1 MSGLTVTKAIVVG
14 GGIAGMCA
22 AKVLA
27 EHVDEVVLLE
37 RDQYPKGSD
46 HRRGVPQSKMFHTLL
61 ERGRRDIEAIFPG
74 FHLLLESRKLPKI
87 SFGFNCALMTPRGW
101 GRNVPVPVQRSLF
114 CTRGFLES
122 AMRDLF
128 AADPRIKLIEQATA
142 TGLLSQTCA
151 NGQVCTGIRYKLKG
165 NDKTLELTGSLI
177 VDATGAN
184 SRARQWLQAINIDP
198 PREHRLDPLLTYG
211 GQLFKLKPNAKFP
224 KHWWWTHGAFIQR
237 VPPTDNAAAHLIR
250 QEGDLWLLT
259 MVAGDGDQLPKD
271 EAGIDAFLSRMRSPL
286 IHDMLPYFQPVGD
299 LTSYRLPKNCWKY
312 YEEWHE
318 TLHGFIAI
326 GASTCVFNPNQGQGM
341 SVAAGD
347 AGILRNCLAETIAP
361 EKLPKLFFHEQA
373 KFQRNAYQ
381 LACSNDLKFTSVQ
394 GPRSISTRWF
404 NWYRDAITAAGAADP
419 WVARNVAE
427 VDLLLEPISKIYQ
440 PWFMLRTL
448 LAYLFLGWRQRPSAK
463 DRIAPQPPG
472 PATFPRRLRNTV
484 RQSLSMAVR
493 FVAYRLRLTR

>member
-1 MSGLTVTKAIVVG
+1 MTRAIVIG
-14 GGIAGMCA
+14 GGIAGMCS

-27 EHVDEVVLLE
+27 DYFDEVVLVE
-37 RDQYPKGSD
+37 RDQYPEGFE

-74 FHLLLESRKLPKI
+74 FHKLLESRKLPKI

-128 AADPRIKLIEQATA
+128 TADPRTTLIEQATA
-142 TGLLSQTCA
+142 TGLLAQPHPH
-151 NGQVCTGIRYKLKG
+151 GKFCTGISYKIRGEDQTQELAG
-165 NDKTLELTGSLI
+165 TLV
-177 VDATGAN
+177 VDASGAS
-184 SRARQWLQAINIDP
+184 SRAHQWLNAIDVAP
-198 PREHRLDPLLTYG
+198 PREHQLDPLLTYG
-211 GQLFKLKPNAKFP
+211 GQLFKLKPNARFP
-224 KHWWWTHGAFIQR
+224 KQWWWTHGAFIQR

-259 MVAGDGDQLPKD
+259 MVAGDGHDMPKD
-271 EAGIDAFLSRMRSPL
+271 RAGIEAFLHRMRSPL
-286 IHDMLPYFQPVGD
+286 IYDMLPYFEPLGE

-312 YEEWHE
+312 YEDWAE
-318 TLHGFIAI
+318 TLHGFLAI

-347 AGILRNCLAETIAP
+347 AGILRSCLAQTNAP
-361 EKLPKLFFHEQA
+361 EKLPKLFFKEQA

-381 LACSNDLKFTSVQ
+381 LACSNDLKFASVQ
-394 GPRSISTRWF
+394 GPRTLSTRLF
-404 NWYRDAITAAGAADP
+404 NWYRDAITRAGAADP

-427 VDLLLEPISKIYQ
+427 VDLLLQPISKIYQ
-440 PWFMLRTL
+440 PQFLFRTL
-448 LAYLFLGWRQRPSAK
+448 FACVFLGWRQRPSAVE
-463 DRIAPQPPG
+463 RVAPQPPG
-472 PATFPRRLRNTV
+472 PAVIPRRLRVTIRN
-484 RQSLSMAVR
+484 SLGTATR
-493 FVAYRLRLTR
+493 YVAFRLGLTR